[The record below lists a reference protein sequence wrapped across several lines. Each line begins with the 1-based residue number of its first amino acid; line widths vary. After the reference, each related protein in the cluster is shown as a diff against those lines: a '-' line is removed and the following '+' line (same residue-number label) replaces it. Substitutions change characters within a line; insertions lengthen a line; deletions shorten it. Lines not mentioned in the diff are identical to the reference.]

1 MQIGVIMA
9 TYSFLKEAKLYLVKN
24 GVKYSIDIS
33 NISFSQTFTEESYE
47 VKNLHTSDIF
57 EGSVINKANVANFD
71 FKIPALL
78 EDYHVVVFN
87 ALLDYSHF
95 DLYVATKQDT
105 FKIEKAVITNGSFVV
120 EKGRPLNLSVSGEA
134 SKVLRVGNENYNIP
148 GTLSAQAAKTYL
160 KSSDNS
166 IVLNNQ
172 DITEHSLTLSVE
184 LQNEVKWLRYNTIQK
199 AVAGST
205 MYPTEYVIDSRILA
219 GSIQRYVTPDT
230 DADLQSY
237 ETNVPLR
244 IKIGQNVGGTFYG
257 FDFNIGSCSY
267 TNRLNTGS
275 IFTQN
280 YDWRMTDNSSLS
292 NIISYITQ

>member
-1 MQIGVIMA
+1 
-9 TYSFLKEAKLYLVKN
+9 LYIV
-24 GVKYSIDIS
+24 
-33 NISFSQTFTEESYE
+33 TR
-47 VKNLHTSDIF
+47 
-57 EGSVINKANVANFD
+57 
-71 FKIPALL
+71 
-78 EDYHVVVFN
+78 
-87 ALLDYSHF
+87 
-95 DLYVATKQDT
+95 QDT
-105 FKIEKAVITNGSFVV
+105 FKIEKAVLTNGSFAV
-120 EKGRPLNLSVSGEA
+120 EKGKVLSLSVSGES
-134 SKVLRVGNENYNIP
+134 SKVLRVGTQDYTIP
-148 GTLSAQAAKTYL
+148 GSLSPRTSKTYL
-160 KSSDNS
+160 KSSHNS
-166 IVLNNQ
+166 IVLNGE
-172 DITEHSLTLSVE
+172 DISEHSLTLSVE
-184 LQNEVKWLRYNTIQK
+184 LQNEVKWLPYNTIQK

-205 MYPTEYVIDSRILA
+205 MYPTDYVIDSRILA

>member
-1 MQIGVIMA
+1 MV
-9 TYSFLKEAKLYLVKN
+9 TYSFLKEAKVYLVKDN
-24 GVKYSIDIS
+24 IKHSIDIS
-33 NISFSQTFTEESYE
+33 SVSFNQTFTEESFS
-47 VKNLHTSDIF
+47 VQNLQNSNIF
-57 EGSVINKANVANFD
+57 EGSVINKANVANFELNTY
-71 FKIPALL
+71 ICIQ
-78 EDYHVVVFN
+78 DYARVLVN
-87 ALLDYSHF
+87 SLIDYSSF
-95 DLYVATKQDT
+95 DLFVVTSQDT
-105 FKIEKAVITNGSFVV
+105 FKIEKAVITSGSI
-120 EKGRPLNLSVSGEA
+120 SVDARKLLELEISGEA
-134 SKVLRVGNENYNIP
+134 SKVLRVGSSSYTIP
-148 GTLSAQAAKTYL
+148 GTFAPTGTKTYIRPL
-160 KSSDNS
+160 DNL
-166 IVLNNQ
+166 ILLNGDDLSKDNV
-172 DITEHSLTLSVE
+172 SLTLE
-184 LQNEVKWLRYNTIQK
+184 LQNEVKWIPYNSVQK
-199 AVAGST
+199 AVSGST
-205 MYPTEYVIDSRILA
+205 MYPTDYVIDSRILA